1 MAKKDYTQLAKEI
14 VAGVGGEE
22 NVNSL
27 IHCATRLRFRLKDHT
42 RANKE
47 ALEALPKV
55 LTAVSAGGQ
64 YQVVIGDEV
73 VPVYEAIM
81 NQFHFSAV
89 DSDTSSGLNANGTD
103 PVEEEAKKENWFE
116 KFVAVI
122 SGIFTPFISV
132 LAGAG
137 VLKGLAILIATL
149 HWLPLS
155 SPIYISINALASGV
169 FTLLPIFIAITAADK
184 FDTNRFIAVAL
195 AAAMIYPLTDKLIPD
210 VAHLGAYSVD
220 FKTYG
225 GAVIPTILAIWLE
238 SYIEKW
244 FKKHLPSVMQ
254 LVFVPFL
261 TLIVAGLLTFFI
273 IGPLGTSLG
282 TGLAYGYK
290 FLYELSPLIAGAILG
305 GTFQIF
311 VIFGLHW
318 GILPISMINIQTYG
332 YDTLLAVMFC
342 AVAGQF
348 GAVTAAIIRAKKAK
362 NRDIAISAAISGFF
376 GITEPAIYGIN
387 LKYKKGFIFGLI
399 GGAVGGAI
407 VGVAGVKCFQ
417 YTPIMN
423 VFELPLFIGKNSS
436 LVMAVIGGLAAWIA
450 AFLLVVLL
458 GFNESNSEK
467 LFAKVTSGKKSLT
480 EKKTAALNDKL
491 GGTADEE
498 AAPAAAPEEAAPDLS
513 GLTLTD
519 TVASPLNGTAVP
531 LKNVNDPV
539 FSSEAMGKGVG
550 IEPADGKVIS
560 PVDGEVKVAFPTGHA
575 YGITSDHGTE
585 LLIHIGIN
593 TVQLGGK
600 YFTPK
605 VEKGTKVHKGDVI
618 AEFDRDKIKEAGYDT
633 TTMLLVTNSKDFE
646 AVLPQTGKM
655 HAGEEL
661 VRTYKKT
668 EHAAG

>member
-1 MAKKDYTQLAKEI
+1 MAKKDYTQLAKDI
-14 VAGVGGEE
+14 VANIGGEE

-42 RANKE
+42 LPDKE
-47 ALEALPKV
+47 ALENLPKV

-89 DSDTSSGLNANGTD
+89 DSDTSSGLSANGTD
-103 PVEEEAKKENWFE
+103 PVEEAAKDESWFE

-149 HWLPLS
+149 HWLPLT

-184 FDTNRFIAVAL
+184 FNTNRFIAVAL
-195 AAAMIYPLTDKLIPD
+195 AAAMIYPLTDSLIPKIT
-210 VAHLGAYSVD
+210 HLGAYSVD

-244 FKKHLPSVMQ
+244 FKKHLPAVMQ

-290 FLYELSPLIAGAILG
+290 FLYELSPAIAGAILG

-348 GAVTAAIIRAKKAK
+348 GAVTASIIRAKKAK
-362 NRDIAISAAISGFF
+362 NREIAISAAISGFF

-399 GGAVGGAI
+399 GGAIGGAI
-407 VGVAGVKCFQ
+407 VGLAGVKCFQ

-436 LVMAVIGGLAAWIA
+436 LVMAIVGGLAAWIA
-450 AFLLVVLL
+450 AFLLVTLL

-467 LFAKVTSGKKSLT
+467 IFAKVTSGKKSLT
-480 EKKTAALNDKL
+480 EKKTAVLKEKL
-491 GGTADEE
+491 GGSDDAE
-498 AAPAAAPEEAAPDLS
+498 AVPAAATAETVPDLT
-513 GLTLTD
+513 GLVLAD
-519 TVASPLNGTAVP
+519 TVSSPLNGKAVP
-531 LKNVNDPV
+531 LKTVDDPV

-550 IEPADGKVIS
+550 IEPADGNVVS
-560 PVDGEVKVAFPTGHA
+560 PVDGEVTVAFPTGHA
-575 YGITSDHGTE
+575 YGIKSDNGTE
-585 LLIHIGIN
+585 ILIHIGIN
-593 TVQLGGK
+593 TVQLNGK
-600 YFTPK
+600 YFNPK
-605 VEKGTKVHKGDVI
+605 VEKGAKVHKGDVI
-618 AEFDRDKIKEAGYDT
+618 ADFDVDQIKAAGYDP
-633 TTMLLVTNSKDFE
+633 TTMVLVTNSADFK
-646 AVLPQTGKM
+646 AVVPQTGKTK
-655 HAGEEL
+655 AGEEV
-661 VRTYKKT
+661 VRTYRK
-668 EHAAG
+668 ASDVA